1 MKAQRK
7 TFRLGCHP
15 AKQGPR
21 PLSNNQ
27 GRVKKSVTGPTMIK
41 KTTILSQGDKQL
53 QLRNKLRLGTWN
65 IHSIL
70 QLRKIQLLG
79 EEMMRLGE
87 RGEME

>member
-1 MKAQRK
+1 
-7 TFRLGCHP
+7 
-15 AKQGPR
+15 
-21 PLSNNQ
+21 
-27 GRVKKSVTGPTMIK
+27 MIK